1 MKNGKEI
8 GIRGNL
14 MNYDYYSKQI
24 YDLLNGD
31 IKTLLNN
38 IYSAVTQLLNVSQ
51 SIETLCSTIS
61 VYASHIAVSCLMLVL
76 LYVGFKFLRI
86 RSKTL

>member
-1 MKNGKEI
+1 
-8 GIRGNL
+8 
-14 MNYDYYSKQI
+14 MNYDYYYTQRI
-24 YDLLNGD
+24 YELLNGE

-51 SIETLCSTIS
+51 SIESLCSSIS
-61 VYASHIAVSCLMLVL
+61 VYASHIAVFTLMLVFF
-76 LYVGFKFLRI
+76 YVGFKFFRI